1 MFKQAKNLDGS
12 IQGLKFSLKIC
23 FNCKYSLSK
32 GQSEHNPWWRSEWRW
47 KYRILALG
55 IVFLI
60 TEQIVIMRHTL
71 GFGPG
76 NSVITSFTWLYAL
89 IKFCSLRFSR
99 SLFFCFLACSC
110 SCILNKLSCASKMIL
125 ESRTYYIQGR
135 TWLYTSGESG
145 I

>member
-1 MFKQAKNLDGS
+1 MFHQGKNWNGS

-76 NSVITSFTWLYAL
+76 NSVINSFTWSYAW
-89 IKFCSLRFSR
+89 INIFALRRSR

-110 SCILNKLSCASKMIL
+110 SFILNKSSYASKMIL